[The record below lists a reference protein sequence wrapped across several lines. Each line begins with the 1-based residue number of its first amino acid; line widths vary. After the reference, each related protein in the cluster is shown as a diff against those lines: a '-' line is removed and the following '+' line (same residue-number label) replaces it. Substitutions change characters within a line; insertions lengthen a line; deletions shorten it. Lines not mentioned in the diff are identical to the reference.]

1 MKPSDRTDTLAAC
14 GKHDT
19 MYVAFELAK
28 AKWKLGIVIPG
39 STKLSKYTVDGGA
52 IGAVQEL
59 IAKAKAKAQRRA
71 GRPVRVVSCYEA
83 GYDGFW
89 LHRWLQAQ
97 RIESR
102 VLDPA
107 SVEVNRRSRR
117 AKTDRLDLEKLM
129 RALVLHEDGDRQAC
143 KMVHVPTPT
152 QEDERR
158 PSRERQRLIK
168 ERTGHVNRLKG
179 LLHGQGIRDLWGRTK
194 DFAAWLTSLR
204 TGDGGPLPS
213 HLGEELK
220 REHARLRLVD
230 EQIDELEAQAKAA
243 RREAQA
249 AAARSEA
256 PAIDIASKI
265 NQLLELKSLG
275 PVGSQSLVSEA
286 FFRDF
291 ENRRQ
296 VGSYFGLTG
305 TPYNSGDSRR
315 EQGISKAGNARART
329 VAVQLAWL
337 WRRHQPDSTLSRWFE
352 ERVGKQKGAGR
363 RIAIVALARKLMVA
377 LWRFLH
383 QGLVPEG
390 AVLRAT
396 QG

>member
-14 GKHDT
+14 GEHAT
-19 MYVAFELAK
+19 MYVAFELGK

-39 STKLSKYTVDGGA
+39 SNKLSKYTVDGGDVA
-52 IGAVQEL
+52 AVHAL
-59 IAKAKAKAQRRA
+59 IDKAKTRSRKQT
-71 GRPVRVVSCYEA
+71 GRPVRIVSCYEA

-89 LHRWLQAQ
+89 LHRWLEAQ
-97 RIESR
+97 EIANR

-129 RALVLHEDGDRQAC
+129 RALMRHEDGDRLAC
-143 KMVHVPTPT
+143 KMVHAPTPA

-179 LLHGQGIRDLWGRTK
+179 LLHGQGVRDLWRRCK
-194 DFAAWLTSLR
+194 DFGAWLATLQ
-204 TGDGGPLPS
+204 TGDGRPLPG
-213 HLGEELK
+213 HLGDELK
-220 REHARLRLVD
+220 REHARLRLVE
-230 EQIDELEAQAKAA
+230 EQIDELEAQA
-243 RREAQA
+243 E
-249 AAARSEA
+249 AARSTT
-256 PAIDIASKI
+256 PANGIVPKI

-275 PVGSQSLVSEA
+275 PVGSQILVSEA

-291 ENRRQ
+291 NNRRQ

-337 WRRHQPDSTLSRWFE
+337 WRRHQPHSALSRWFE
-352 ERVGKQKGAGR
+352 ERVGKQNGAGK

-377 LWRFLH
+377 LWRFLRE
-383 QGLVPEG
+383 GLVPQG
-390 AVLRAT
+390 AVLRAAH
-396 QG
+396 G

>member
-1 MKPSDRTDTLAAC
+1 MKPSDRIDTLAAC
-14 GKHDT
+14 GEHAT
-19 MYVAFELAK
+19 MYVAFELGK
-28 AKWKLGIVIPG
+28 AKWQLGIVVPG
-39 STKLSKYTVDGGA
+39 SNKLSKYTSDGGA
-52 IGAVQEL
+52 VGTVQAL
-59 IAKAKAKAQRRA
+59 VDKAKARAQRRA

-97 RIESR
+97 QIESR

-129 RALVLHEDGDRQAC
+129 RALMRHEDGDRLAC
-143 KMVHVPTPT
+143 KMVHVPTPA

-179 LLHGQGIRDLWGRTK
+179 LLHGQGIRDLWGRCK
-194 DFAAWLTSLR
+194 DFGAWLTTLR
-204 TGDGGPLPS
+204 TGDGRPLPG
-213 HLGEELK
+213 HLGDELK
-220 REHARLRLVD
+220 REHARLRLVQ
-230 EQIDELEAQAKAA
+230 EQIDELEAQA
-243 RREAQA
+243 A
-249 AAARSEA
+249 AAPSEA
-256 PAIDIASKI
+256 PAQGIARKI

-275 PVGSQSLVSEA
+275 PVGSQILVSEA

-291 ENRRQ
+291 KNRRQ
-296 VGSYFGLTG
+296 GGSYFGLTG

-337 WRRHQPDSTLSRWFE
+337 WRRHQPGSALSRWFE
-352 ERVGKQKGAGR
+352 ERVGTQKGAGK
-363 RIAIVALARKLMVA
+363 RIAIVALARKLVVA
-377 LWRFLH
+377 LWRFLQ

-390 AVLRAT
+390 AVLRAAR
-396 QG
+396 G

>member
-14 GKHDT
+14 REHAT
-19 MYVAFELAK
+19 MYVAFELGK
-28 AKWKLGIVIPG
+28 AKWKLGIVVPG
-39 STKLSKYTVDGGA
+39 SNKLSQYTVEGGDTA
-52 IGAVQEL
+52 AVLEL
-59 IAKAKAKAQRRA
+59 LGKA
-71 GRPVRVVSCYEA
+71 GRKAEKRLGAPVRVVSCYEA

-89 LHRWLQAQ
+89 LDRWLQAHG
-97 RIESR
+97 IDNR

-129 RALVLHEDGDRQAC
+129 RALMRHEAGDRLAC
-143 KMVHVPTPT
+143 KMVHVPTAG

-158 PSRERQRLIK
+158 PGRERQRLIK

-179 LLHGQGIRDLWGRTK
+179 LLHGQGIRQPWGRCK
-194 DFAAWLTSLR
+194 DFAAWLATLD
-204 TGDGGPLPS
+204 TGDGRPLPG
-213 HLGEELK
+213 HLAAELK

-230 EQIDELEAQAKAA
+230 EQIGEIEAQA
-243 RREAQA
+243 EV
-249 AAARSEA
+249 ARSTA
-256 PAIDIASKI
+256 PVGSMAGKI

-275 PVGSQSLVSEA
+275 PVGSQLLVCEA

-291 ENRRQ
+291 KNRRQ

-305 TPYNSGDSRR
+305 TPYDSGDSRH

-329 VAVQLAWL
+329 IAVQLAWL
-337 WRRHQPDSTLSRWFE
+337 WRRHQPHSALSRWFE
-352 ERVGKQKGAGR
+352 ERVGQQKGAGK

-377 LWRFLH
+377 LWRFL
-383 QGLVPEG
+383 QDGIVPHG
-390 AVLRAT
+390 AVLRAAH
-396 QG
+396 G

>member
-1 MKPSDRTDTLAAC
+1 MKPSDHTDTLAAC
-14 GKHDT
+14 GEHAT
-19 MYVAFELAK
+19 LYVAFELGK
-28 AKWKLGIVIPG
+28 AKWKLGIVVPA
-39 STKLSKYTVDGGA
+39 SNKLSKYTVDGGDVE
-52 IGAVQEL
+52 AVQAL
-59 IAKAKAKAQRRA
+59 IGKAQEKARKRS
-71 GRPVRVVSCYEA
+71 GLPVRVVSCYEA

-97 RIESR
+97 GIANR

-129 RALVLHEDGDRQAC
+129 GALMRHEAGDRLAC
-143 KMVHVPTPT
+143 KMVQVPSPD
-152 QEDERR
+152 QEDDRR

-179 LLHGQGIRDLWGRTK
+179 LLHGQGIRDLWGRCK
-194 DFAAWLTSLR
+194 DFGAWLATLR
-204 TGDGGPLPS
+204 TGDGRALPG
-213 HLGEELK
+213 HLTDELK
-220 REHARLRLVD
+220 REHARLRVVQ
-230 EQIDELEAQAKAA
+230 EQIDELEAQA
-243 RREAQA
+243 
-249 AAARSEA
+249 AAARSTA
-256 PAIDIASKI
+256 PAHGIAAKI

-275 PVGSQSLVSEA
+275 PVGSQTLVSEA

-291 ENRRQ
+291 KNRRQ

-337 WRRHQPDSTLSRWFE
+337 WRRHQPGSALSRWFE
-352 ERVGKQKGAGR
+352 ERVGKQNGAGK

-377 LWRFLH
+377 LWRFLCE
-383 QGLVPEG
+383 GLVPQG
-390 AVLRAT
+390 AVLRAAH
-396 QG
+396 G

>member
-1 MKPSDRTDTLAAC
+1 MKPSDRPDTLAAC
-14 GKHDT
+14 EEHAT
-19 MYVAFELAK
+19 MYVVFELGK
-28 AKWKLGIVIPG
+28 AKWKLGTVLPG
-39 STKLSKYTVDGGA
+39 SNKLSKYTVDGGDV
-52 IGAVQEL
+52 GAVQAL
-59 IAKAKAKAQRRA
+59 IDKAKGKAQRQA
-71 GRPVRVVSCYEA
+71 GTPVHIVSCYEA

-89 LHRWLQAQ
+89 LHRWLEAQ
-97 RIESR
+97 GIANR

-129 RALVLHEDGDRQAC
+129 RALMRHEDGDRLAC
-143 KMVHVPTPT
+143 KMVHVPTAA

-158 PSRERQRLIK
+158 PSRERQRLIT

-179 LLHGQGIRDLWGRTK
+179 LLHGQGVRDLWGRCK
-194 DFAAWLTSLR
+194 DFGAWLATLR
-204 TGDGGPLPS
+204 TGDGRPLPG
-213 HLGEELK
+213 HLADELK
-220 REHARLRLVD
+220 REHARLRAVE
-230 EQIDELEAQAKAA
+230 EQIDELEAQA
-243 RREAQA
+243 
-249 AAARSEA
+249 AAARSRT
-256 PAIDIASKI
+256 PANGITLKI

-275 PVGSQSLVSEA
+275 PVGSQILVSEA

-291 ENRRQ
+291 KNRRQ

-337 WRRHQPDSTLSRWFE
+337 WRRHQPDSALSRWFE
-352 ERVGKQKGAGR
+352 ERVGQQKGAGK

-377 LWRFLH
+377 LWRFLCE
-383 QGLVPEG
+383 GLLPEG
-390 AVLRAT
+390 AILRAAH
-396 QG
+396 G

>member
-1 MKPSDRTDTLAAC
+1 MKPSGHTDTLAAC
-14 GKHDT
+14 REHGT
-19 MYVAFELAK
+19 MYVAFELGK
-28 AKWKLGIVIPG
+28 AKWKLGMVMPG
-39 STKLSKYTVDGGA
+39 SNKLSKYTVDGGA
-52 IGAVQEL
+52 VGAVQEL
-59 IAKAKAKAQRRA
+59 VDKAKARAQRRA
-71 GRPVRVVSCYEA
+71 GRPLRVVSCYEA

-97 RIESR
+97 QIESR

-129 RALVLHEDGDRQAC
+129 RALMRHEDGDRLAC
-143 KMVHVPTPT
+143 KMVHVPTVA

-158 PSRERQRLIK
+158 ASRERQRLIK

-179 LLHGQGIRDLWGRTK
+179 LLHGQGIRDLWGRCK
-194 DFAAWLTSLR
+194 DFGAWLGTLR
-204 TGDGGPLPS
+204 TGDGRPLPG
-213 HLGEELK
+213 HLGDELK
-220 REHARLRLVD
+220 REHVRLRLVE
-230 EQIDELEAQAKAA
+230 EQIDAI
-243 RREAQA
+243 EAQA
-249 AAARSEA
+249 AAARSEVPAHAIIA
-256 PAIDIASKI
+256 PKI

-275 PVGSQSLVSEA
+275 PVGSRTLVSEA

-291 ENRRQ
+291 KNRRQ

-305 TPYNSGDSRR
+305 TPYNSGDRCR

-337 WRRHQPDSTLSRWFE
+337 WRRHQPASALSRWFE
-352 ERVGKQKGAGR
+352 KRTGKQNGAGK

-383 QGLVPEG
+383 EGVVPEG
-390 AVLRAT
+390 AILRAT
-396 QG
+396 HA